1 MPSLGAD
8 MTRGTLVEWHV
19 KPGDAV
25 AKGQVV
31 CTVETDKGAV
41 EVECWEP
48 GTVARL
54 VAEPMQSLEVG
65 APLAFLAQGGETVA
79 DVAKATERM
88 AAPGPSAAAAQPAV
102 TPAPAPAPPS
112 APPPPEAHVRAS
124 PAARRRA
131 EELGIA
137 LATVAQRKPGH
148 AVSIADV
155 ERAAAERT
163 AAPSSAPTAAPSAA
177 PFAAPSSAPSAAG
190 APAAAASI
198 PADRQVAMRH
208 AIAGAMARSKREIP
222 HYYLGTE
229 ILLERASAW
238 LETRNAGV
246 GVADRV
252 LLAAVQVKAVA
263 RAVHETPE
271 LNGFYR
277 DGTFIPGSGVH
288 VGIAVALRGGG
299 LIAPALHEADTLP
312 LAELMRRMADLI
324 ERARRER
331 LRGAE
336 LTDATITITN
346 LGDLGVETV
355 FGVISP
361 PQVALVGFGR
371 VVRKPAVVGD
381 AVVAARVVH
390 ATLSADHRVSD
401 GMRGARFLAALDRL
415 LQSPEALA

>member
-88 AAPGPSAAAAQPAV
+88 AAPAPSAAAAQPAV

-163 AAPSSAPTAAPSAA
+163 
-177 PFAAPSSAPSAAG
+177 AAPSSAPSAAG

>member
-88 AAPGPSAAAAQPAV
+88 AAPAPSAAAAQPAV

-155 ERAAAERT
+155 ERAAAER
-163 AAPSSAPTAAPSAA
+163 P
-177 PFAAPSSAPSAAG
+177 AAPSSAPSSAG

-208 AIAGAMARSKREIP
+208 AIASAMARSKREIP

>member
-1 MPSLGAD
+1 VYTFAMPTLGAD

-88 AAPGPSAAAAQPAV
+88 AAPAPSAAAAQPAV

-163 AAPSSAPTAAPSAA
+163 AAPSSAP
-177 PFAAPSSAPSAAG
+177 SSAG

-208 AIAGAMARSKREIP
+208 AIASAMARSKREIP

>member
-1 MPSLGAD
+1 MPTLGAD

-88 AAPGPSAAAAQPAV
+88 AAPAPSAAAAQPAV

-163 AAPSSAPTAAPSAA
+163 AAPSSAP
-177 PFAAPSSAPSAAG
+177 SSAG

-208 AIAGAMARSKREIP
+208 AIASAMARSKREIP

>member
-112 APPPPEAHVRAS
+112 APPPPAGRVRAS

-137 LATVAQRKPGH
+137 LTTVAQRTPGH

-155 ERAAAERT
+155 ERAAAERP
-163 AAPSSAPTAAPSAA
+163 A
-177 PFAAPSSAPSAAG
+177 APSAAG

-198 PADRQVAMRH
+198 PVDRQVAMRH

>member
-1 MPSLGAD
+1 MPTLGAD

-88 AAPGPSAAAAQPAV
+88 AAPAPSAAAAQPAV

-131 EELGIA
+131 DELGIA

-163 AAPSSAPTAAPSAA
+163 AAPSSAP
-177 PFAAPSSAPSAAG
+177 SSAG

-208 AIAGAMARSKREIP
+208 AIASAMARSKREIP

>member
-1 MPSLGAD
+1 
-8 MTRGTLVEWHV
+8 
-19 KPGDAV
+19 
-25 AKGQVV
+25 
-31 CTVETDKGAV
+31 
-41 EVECWEP
+41 
-48 GTVARL
+48 
-54 VAEPMQSLEVG
+54 
-65 APLAFLAQGGETVA
+65 
-79 DVAKATERM
+79 
-88 AAPGPSAAAAQPAV
+88 
-102 TPAPAPAPPS
+102 
-112 APPPPEAHVRAS
+112 VRAS

-163 AAPSSAPTAAPSAA
+163 AAPSSAP
-177 PFAAPSSAPSAAG
+177 SSAG

-208 AIAGAMARSKREIP
+208 AIASAMARSKREIP